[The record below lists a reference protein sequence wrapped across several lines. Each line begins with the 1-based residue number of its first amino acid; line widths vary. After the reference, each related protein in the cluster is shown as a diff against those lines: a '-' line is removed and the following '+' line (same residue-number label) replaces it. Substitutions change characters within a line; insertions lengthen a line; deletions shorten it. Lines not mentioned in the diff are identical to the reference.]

1 MLSWDILKLASDE
14 FRQEWTDFTML
25 MIACAYIDN
34 QKQEEAFLE
43 FCREAAAEQ
52 PTDDTIFCAEDD
64 DEAVCFTALGTPLCE
79 RCLDAYKR
87 GQEAP
92 DAEII
97 MIEDDLEDGDDHSA
111 DEAIFCAVD
120 ICDCEAMYYALVD
133 GKTLALCPMCKED
146 FKLGQASPDSAIY
159 DLDQVRVRYVDGVY
173 TIVETLQATANGGF
187 EWQPYTLPAGDP
199 PCTTN
204 LAQP

>member
-1 MLSWDILKLASDE
+1 MSALNSLRSVSE
-14 FRQEWTDFTML
+14 QFRQNWNDNSML
-25 MIACAYIDN
+25 ALACEYIDN
-34 QKQEEAFLE
+34 QQSEDAFLD
-43 FCREAAAEQ
+43 FCQQAAAEQ
-52 PTDDTIFCAEDD
+52 PGNDTIFCAEDD
-64 DEAVCFTALGTPLCE
+64 DEAVFFTALGEPLCE

-97 MIEDDLEDGDDHSA
+97 MIEDDLEDGGDHSA

-133 GKTLALCPMCKED
+133 GETLALCPMCKED
-146 FKLGQASPDSAIY
+146 FELGQASPDSAIY
-159 DLDQVRVRYVDGVY
+159 DLDDVKFTYEDGVY

-187 EWQPYTLPAGDP
+187 EWLPYTP
-199 PCTTN
+199 PSVV
-204 LAQP
+204 